1 MSLREKAE
9 PMIMPLLDALLPPTS
24 AKSAFQSLGHAES
37 GAFEAM
43 LAGLNAS
50 AATLPGNPL
59 VAASGA
65 VLPPTGKTWPQLFG
79 TVADGAFGDLP
90 LDPSSDEPGDWPV
103 LSGSESE
110 AIFPSSGAPDA
121 IALAPVASLALPVAA
136 ALVPPPAS
144 LSPASPPPAS
154 APSASPI
161 ATSATPP
168 PAPALQLASDQ
179 IPTGQPAPDTA
190 RKIAGRA
197 QFVPP
202 SGLAPPAVMLDPE
215 PRASGAN
222 PVPAS
227 ADAPKPGPQP
237 TSTLAMPTLAMA
249 TLAILPTVVRP
260 SATGAASPPLRRGLE
275 SKVDPVSLASAP
287 ELSPAAPVA
296 IVAAP
301 VTAAPGSALPDAP
314 TTSAQP
320 PVQQVALPDHRALV
334 EALVRAR
341 VERDP
346 GVSVALDTREFGAV
360 ALRFETLQT
369 ATGERAWQVALS
381 SGDPGFDRAVA
392 SAAAAQAALADQS
405 GRNPANRPDP
415 APVRSAEQFGDA
427 GGGRA
432 SSSDPQA
439 QQRPATPESWRE
451 SRSRHPGETS
461 FLGEGGDA
469 AAPRPDR
476 RRGSI
481 FA

>member
-37 GAFEAM
+37 RAFEAM

-65 VLPPTGKTWPQLFG
+65 VLPPTGKTLPQLFG
-79 TVADGAFGDLP
+79 MVADNTFSGLP

-103 LSGSESE
+103 PSGSESE

-144 LSPASPPPAS
+144 PPPAS
-154 APSASPI
+154 PPSASPI
-161 ATSATPP
+161 ATPATPP

-237 TSTLAMPTLAMA
+237 SSTLAMPTLAMA

-275 SKVDPVSLASAP
+275 SKVDPVSLVSAP

-314 TTSAQP
+314 TTSAQAP
-320 PVQQVALPDHRALV
+320 AQPIALPDHRALV
-334 EALVRAR
+334 EALMRAR

-369 ATGERAWQVALS
+369 ATGERALQVALS

-415 APVRSAEQFGDA
+415 APVRSAEQFGDT

-432 SSSDPQA
+432 SSADPQA
-439 QQRPATPESWRE
+439 QQRSATPESWRE

-461 FLGEGGDA
+461 FRGEGGDA